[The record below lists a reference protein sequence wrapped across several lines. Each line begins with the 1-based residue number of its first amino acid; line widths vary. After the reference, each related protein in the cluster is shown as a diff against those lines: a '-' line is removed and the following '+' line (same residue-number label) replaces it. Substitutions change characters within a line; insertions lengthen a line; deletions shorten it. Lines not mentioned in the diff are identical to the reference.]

1 MEKKTV
7 DALRVMLCGE
17 LDDIAKEGKLT
28 HESLDIVKDLLESMK
43 ALAKIEKMEEEKEAM
58 SMDMKG
64 YSQRT
69 IGRYYVDGEYGTGNS
84 YGGRSMY
91 DMGQGNPYRGGNGNS
106 YAGRGNYDMGN
117 SYRYYSPMY
126 DYPMYSM
133 RGGYSRTG
141 SKSEVMEELMDL
153 MKETQDESVKSAI
166 SEAINMMN
174 Q

>member
-69 IGRYYVDGEYGTGNS
+69 MGRYYVDGEYGTGNS
-84 YGGRSMY
+84 YGGRGMY
-91 DMGQGNPYRGGNGNS
+91 DMGQGNSYRGGNGNS

-117 SYRYYSPMY
+117 SYRYYNPMY